1 MGVGAYLCEKSMRV
15 ASPRRVVAIRS
26 AREIRGSLTDAFTPA
41 PEYNLCSVE
50 ASRGAYAYVAASRRP
65 WGCLHRV
72 ANQDKGGE
80 FINCCWWHI
89 QLKYG
94 YKSLNHSADTAG
106 DLQSQVMKK
115 HCNKES
121 GEEKVC
127 CLPLQGHVTCTPAA
141 SSSSI
146 LSILTILK
154 YSMN

>member
-1 MGVGAYLCEKSMRV
+1 MRKIHESRL
-15 ASPRRVVAIRS
+15 ATRRVVAIRS
-26 AREIRGSLTDAFTPA
+26 AREIRGSLSDAFTPA

-50 ASRGAYAYVAASRRP
+50 ASCGADVAGSRRP

-80 FINCCWWHI
+80 FLKCCWWHI